1 MLIIIHSETN
11 KTTIRQNLG
20 RPEYSYYFVLKEF
33 RPLLEEI
40 GQVVEVSD
48 PDELVDRLYHD
59 CRKRGEPCVFL
70 SFSPPHR
77 TPIHHA
83 CPTIPVFAWEFSTLP
98 SETWHGEPRHDWRHV
113 LRHSGRA
120 ITHSSFTVDVVR
132 AAMGRDYPVLSVPAP
147 VWDRF
152 ANRASQQAG

>member
-1 MLIIIHSETN
+1 MPAQPS
-11 KTTIRQNLG
+11 R
-20 RPEYSYYFVLKEF
+20 
-33 RPLLEEI
+33 
-40 GQVVEVSD
+40 
-48 PDELVDRLYHD
+48 
-59 CRKRGEPCVFL
+59 C
-70 SFSPPHR
+70 SPG
-77 TPIHHA
+77 
-83 CPTIPVFAWEFSTLP
+83 EFSTLP

-152 ANRASQQAG
+152 ANRASQQAGRPKPGMCACAWTAC

>member
-59 CRKRGEPCVFL
+59 CRKRGEP
-70 SFSPPHR
+70 
-77 TPIHHA
+77 
-83 CPTIPVFAWEFSTLP
+83 
-98 SETWHGEPRHDWRHV
+98 
-113 LRHSGRA
+113 
-120 ITHSSFTVDVVR
+120 
-132 AAMGRDYPVLSVPAP
+132 
-147 VWDRF
+147 
-152 ANRASQQAG
+152 